1 LASLLQVF
9 FDMKPVSRG
18 ATSVHFAGR
27 VARGPIGG
35 KVPPAGDRDAITA
48 PDLIPARLGSPSE
61 RSALFAHVVPL
72 LLILAEI
79 LGATHDPVCVQHL
92 L

>member
-1 LASLLQVF
+1 
-9 FDMKPVSRG
+9 
-18 ATSVHFAGR
+18 
-27 VARGPIGG
+27 
-35 KVPPAGDRDAITA
+35 
-48 PDLIPARLGSPSE
+48 LIPARLGSPSE